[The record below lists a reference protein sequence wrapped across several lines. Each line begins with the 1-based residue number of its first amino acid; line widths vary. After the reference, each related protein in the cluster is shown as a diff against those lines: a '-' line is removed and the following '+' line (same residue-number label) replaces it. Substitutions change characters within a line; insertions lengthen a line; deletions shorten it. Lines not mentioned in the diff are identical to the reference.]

1 MSKDKSVEMPDL
13 DLLERVGKIEPANPV
28 FTKRLYDV
36 CDEVCSENESVE
48 VRNVVRDTTEQWAET
63 GCQAVLLSGKDWRER
78 LTTALR
84 EVAYAAEITAK
95 DNGVEDELSDIDNYW
110 TSDDEEDYN

>member
-1 MSKDKSVEMPDL
+1 MSKDKNVEMPDL
-13 DLLERVGKIEPANPV
+13 DLLLGGDKIEPVNPT

-36 CDEVCSENESVE
+36 CDEVCSENESVV

-63 GCQAVLLSGKDWRER
+63 GCQAVLLSGNDWRER

-84 EVAYAAEITAK
+84 EVAYAAELTTGES
-95 DNGVEDELSDIDNYW
+95 GVEDELRDFDNCW
-110 TSDDEEDYN
+110 TLDDEEDYN